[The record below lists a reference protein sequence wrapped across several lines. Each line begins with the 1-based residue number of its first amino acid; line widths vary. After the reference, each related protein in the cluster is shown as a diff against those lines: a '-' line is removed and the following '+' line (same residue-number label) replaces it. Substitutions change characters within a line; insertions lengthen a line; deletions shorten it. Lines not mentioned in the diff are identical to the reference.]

1 MKSLS
6 TDGVW
11 LYDKCSNAVLI
22 GNITRSSLHN
32 YVIMKMV
39 LHAKKTDSN
48 GTLYVNLAETIL
60 LDRSSIQCRA
70 HYTVMTIFE
79 CVFIICLSLCVF
91 LFLSNLLCFFRFHS
105 MENVNDS
112 VNLHANSQFH
122 WITANFLVPIFCSLS
137 SICWGVRKWI

>member
-1 MKSLS
+1 MLEC
-6 TDGVW
+6 
-11 LYDKCSNAVLI
+11 CSHWEHYKKF
-22 GNITRSSLHN
+22 SSQLCN
-32 YVIMKMV
+32 YENGFTC
-39 LHAKKTDSN
+39 KKTDSN

-79 CVFIICLSLCVF
+79 CAFIICLSLCVF

-122 WITANFLVPIFCSLS
+122 GITANFLVPIFCSLS
-137 SICWGVRKWI
+137 SIC